1 MNPENWL
8 YQKSVSWILSK
19 TNREGALAPS
29 FFCRLRIS
37 SLYII
42 FLEKGGDKDMEA
54 TIRLSLLGLII
65 FVQCVLFWEM
75 GTKRKWMDKTIQVT
89 KNFDN
94 EMVIWVSL
102 LFYLIQ
108 REFRLLADEND
119 SGLVWSILGLLITT
133 TGVRSG
139 ISTASKFIKEMED
152 RKTSVGITK
161 GNTAYAKSVCKT
173 YAYQMTV
180 FILLIVFRVILRFFN
195 SAS

>member
-1 MNPENWL
+1 
-8 YQKSVSWILSK
+8 
-19 TNREGALAPS
+19 
-29 FFCRLRIS
+29 
-37 SLYII
+37 
-42 FLEKGGDKDMEA
+42 MEA

-89 KNFDN
+89 ENFDN
-94 EMVIWVSL
+94 EMVVWVSL

-119 SGLVWSILGLLITT
+119 STWVWSILGLLITT
-133 TGVRSG
+133 TGVRNG

-180 FILLIVFRVILRFFN
+180 FILLIVFRAILRFFN

>member
-1 MNPENWL
+1 
-8 YQKSVSWILSK
+8 
-19 TNREGALAPS
+19 
-29 FFCRLRIS
+29 
-37 SLYII
+37 
-42 FLEKGGDKDMEA
+42 MEA
-54 TIRLSLLGLII
+54 TIRFPLLGLIV

-75 GTKRKWMDKTIQVT
+75 CTKRKWMDKTIQVT
-89 KNFDN
+89 ENFDN

-119 SGLVWSILGLLITT
+119 SSWIWSILGLLIAIP
-133 TGVRSG
+133 GVCSG
-139 ISTASKFIKEMED
+139 IATASKFIKEMED

>member
-1 MNPENWL
+1 M
-8 YQKSVSWILSK
+8 
-19 TNREGALAPS
+19 EG
-29 FFCRLRIS
+29 
-37 SLYII
+37 
-42 FLEKGGDKDMEA
+42 

-89 KNFDN
+89 SNFDN

-108 REFRLLADEND
+108 REFRLLADENY
-119 SGLVWSILGLLITT
+119 SSWISSILGLLITT

>member
-1 MNPENWL
+1 M
-8 YQKSVSWILSK
+8 
-19 TNREGALAPS
+19 EG
-29 FFCRLRIS
+29 
-37 SLYII
+37 
-42 FLEKGGDKDMEA
+42 
-54 TIRLSLLGLII
+54 TIRLSLLGLIV

-89 KNFDN
+89 ENFDN

-119 SGLVWSILGLLITT
+119 SSWIWSILGLLITT

-139 ISTASKFIKEMED
+139 IVTASKFIKEMEE

-180 FILLIVFRVILRFFN
+180 FILLIVFRVILRFVN

>member
-1 MNPENWL
+1 M
-8 YQKSVSWILSK
+8 
-19 TNREGALAPS
+19 EG
-29 FFCRLRIS
+29 
-37 SLYII
+37 
-42 FLEKGGDKDMEA
+42 

-89 KNFDN
+89 ANFDN

-108 REFRLLADEND
+108 REFRLLADENY
-119 SGLVWSILGLLITT
+119 SSWIWSILGLLITT

-180 FILLIVFRVILRFFN
+180 FILLIVFRIILRFVN

>member
-1 MNPENWL
+1 M
-8 YQKSVSWILSK
+8 
-19 TNREGALAPS
+19 EG
-29 FFCRLRIS
+29 
-37 SLYII
+37 
-42 FLEKGGDKDMEA
+42 
-54 TIRLSLLGLII
+54 TIRLSLLGLIV

-89 KNFDN
+89 ANFDN

-108 REFRLLADEND
+108 REFRLLADENY
-119 SGLVWSILGLLITT
+119 SSWISSILGLLITT

-139 ISTASKFIKEMED
+139 IATASKFIKEMED

-195 SAS
+195 SAA

>member
-1 MNPENWL
+1 M
-8 YQKSVSWILSK
+8 
-19 TNREGALAPS
+19 EG
-29 FFCRLRIS
+29 
-37 SLYII
+37 
-42 FLEKGGDKDMEA
+42 
-54 TIRLSLLGLII
+54 TIPLSLLGLII

-89 KNFDN
+89 ENFDN

-108 REFRLLADEND
+108 REFRLLADENY
-119 SGLVWSILGLLITT
+119 SSWIWSILGLLITT

-195 SAS
+195 SVS

>member
-1 MNPENWL
+1 
-8 YQKSVSWILSK
+8 
-19 TNREGALAPS
+19 
-29 FFCRLRIS
+29 
-37 SLYII
+37 
-42 FLEKGGDKDMEA
+42 MEA
-54 TIRLSLLGLII
+54 TIRLSLLGLIV

-89 KNFDN
+89 ANFDN

-108 REFRLLADEND
+108 REFRLLADENY
-119 SGLVWSILGLLITT
+119 SSWISSILGLLITT

>member
-1 MNPENWL
+1 M
-8 YQKSVSWILSK
+8 
-19 TNREGALAPS
+19 EG
-29 FFCRLRIS
+29 
-37 SLYII
+37 
-42 FLEKGGDKDMEA
+42 
-54 TIRLSLLGLII
+54 TIRLSLLGLIV

-108 REFRLLADEND
+108 REFRLLADENY
-119 SGLVWSILGLLITT
+119 SSWISSILGLLITT

>member
-1 MNPENWL
+1 MD
-8 YQKSVSWILSK
+8 
-19 TNREGALAPS
+19 G
-29 FFCRLRIS
+29 
-37 SLYII
+37 
-42 FLEKGGDKDMEA
+42 

-108 REFRLLADEND
+108 REFRLLADENY
-119 SGLVWSILGLLITT
+119 SSWIWSILGLLITT
-133 TGVRSG
+133 MGVRSG

-180 FILLIVFRVILRFFN
+180 FILLIVFRIILRFFN

>member
-1 MNPENWL
+1 
-8 YQKSVSWILSK
+8 
-19 TNREGALAPS
+19 
-29 FFCRLRIS
+29 
-37 SLYII
+37 
-42 FLEKGGDKDMEA
+42 MEA
-54 TIRLSLLGLII
+54 TIRLSLLGLIV

-75 GTKRKWMDKTIQVT
+75 CTKRKWMDKTIQVT

-108 REFRLLADEND
+108 REFRLLADENY
-119 SGLVWSILGLLITT
+119 SSWISSILGLLITT

>member
-1 MNPENWL
+1 M
-8 YQKSVSWILSK
+8 
-19 TNREGALAPS
+19 EG
-29 FFCRLRIS
+29 
-37 SLYII
+37 
-42 FLEKGGDKDMEA
+42 

-89 KNFDN
+89 ANFDN

-108 REFRLLADEND
+108 REFRLLADENY
-119 SGLVWSILGLLITT
+119 SSWIWSILGLLITT

-180 FILLIVFRVILRFFN
+180 LISLIVVRVILRFFN
-195 SAS
+195 LVFNLAS

>member
-1 MNPENWL
+1 M
-8 YQKSVSWILSK
+8 
-19 TNREGALAPS
+19 EG
-29 FFCRLRIS
+29 
-37 SLYII
+37 
-42 FLEKGGDKDMEA
+42 
-54 TIRLSLLGLII
+54 TIRLSLLGLIV

-89 KNFDN
+89 ANFDN

-108 REFRLLADEND
+108 REFRLLADENY
-119 SGLVWSILGLLITT
+119 SSWISSILGLLITT

-195 SAS
+195 SAA

>member
-1 MNPENWL
+1 M
-8 YQKSVSWILSK
+8 
-19 TNREGALAPS
+19 EG
-29 FFCRLRIS
+29 
-37 SLYII
+37 
-42 FLEKGGDKDMEA
+42 

-89 KNFDN
+89 ENFDN

-108 REFRLLADEND
+108 REFRLLADENY
-119 SGLVWSILGLLITT
+119 SSWIWSILGLLITT
-133 TGVRSG
+133 TGVRNG

-180 FILLIVFRVILRFFN
+180 FILLIVFRIILRFVN

>member
-1 MNPENWL
+1 
-8 YQKSVSWILSK
+8 
-19 TNREGALAPS
+19 
-29 FFCRLRIS
+29 
-37 SLYII
+37 
-42 FLEKGGDKDMEA
+42 MEA

-89 KNFDN
+89 ENFDN

-119 SGLVWSILGLLITT
+119 SSWVWSILGLLITT

-152 RKTSVGITK
+152 RKTSIGITK
-161 GNTAYAKSVCKT
+161 GNTAYAKSVFKT

-195 SAS
+195 SAA

>member
-1 MNPENWL
+1 M
-8 YQKSVSWILSK
+8 
-19 TNREGALAPS
+19 EG
-29 FFCRLRIS
+29 
-37 SLYII
+37 
-42 FLEKGGDKDMEA
+42 
-54 TIRLSLLGLII
+54 TIRLSLLGLIV

-89 KNFDN
+89 ANFDN

-108 REFRLLADEND
+108 REFRLLADENY
-119 SGLVWSILGLLITT
+119 SSWISSILGLLITT

>member
-1 MNPENWL
+1 MD
-8 YQKSVSWILSK
+8 
-19 TNREGALAPS
+19 G
-29 FFCRLRIS
+29 
-37 SLYII
+37 
-42 FLEKGGDKDMEA
+42 

-89 KNFDN
+89 ENFDN

-108 REFRLLADEND
+108 REFRLLADENY
-119 SGLVWSILGLLITT
+119 SSWIWSILGLLITT

-195 SAS
+195 SAA

>member
-1 MNPENWL
+1 
-8 YQKSVSWILSK
+8 
-19 TNREGALAPS
+19 
-29 FFCRLRIS
+29 
-37 SLYII
+37 
-42 FLEKGGDKDMEA
+42 MEA

-108 REFRLLADEND
+108 REFILLADEND
-119 SGLVWSILGLLITT
+119 SGLVWSILGLLIAT

>member
-1 MNPENWL
+1 M
-8 YQKSVSWILSK
+8 
-19 TNREGALAPS
+19 EG
-29 FFCRLRIS
+29 
-37 SLYII
+37 
-42 FLEKGGDKDMEA
+42 
-54 TIRLSLLGLII
+54 TIRLSLLGLIV

-89 KNFDN
+89 ENFDN

-108 REFRLLADEND
+108 REFRLLADENY
-119 SGLVWSILGLLITT
+119 SSWIWSILGLLITT
-133 TGVRSG
+133 TGVRNG

-152 RKTSVGITK
+152 RKTSIGIMK

-195 SAS
+195 SAA

>member
-1 MNPENWL
+1 
-8 YQKSVSWILSK
+8 
-19 TNREGALAPS
+19 
-29 FFCRLRIS
+29 
-37 SLYII
+37 
-42 FLEKGGDKDMEA
+42 MEA
-54 TIRLSLLGLII
+54 TIRLPLLGLIV

-108 REFRLLADEND
+108 REFILLADEND

>member
-1 MNPENWL
+1 
-8 YQKSVSWILSK
+8 
-19 TNREGALAPS
+19 
-29 FFCRLRIS
+29 
-37 SLYII
+37 
-42 FLEKGGDKDMEA
+42 MEA
-54 TIRLSLLGLII
+54 TIRLPLLGLIV

-75 GTKRKWMDKTIQVT
+75 CTKRKWMDKTIQVT
-89 KNFDN
+89 ENFDN

-108 REFRLLADEND
+108 REFRLLADENY
-119 SGLVWSILGLLITT
+119 SSWISSILGLLITT

>member
-1 MNPENWL
+1 M
-8 YQKSVSWILSK
+8 
-19 TNREGALAPS
+19 EG
-29 FFCRLRIS
+29 
-37 SLYII
+37 
-42 FLEKGGDKDMEA
+42 
-54 TIRLSLLGLII
+54 TIPLSLLGLII

-89 KNFDN
+89 ENFDN

-108 REFRLLADEND
+108 REFRLLADENY
-119 SGLVWSILGLLITT
+119 SSWIWSILGLLITT

>member
-1 MNPENWL
+1 M
-8 YQKSVSWILSK
+8 
-19 TNREGALAPS
+19 EG
-29 FFCRLRIS
+29 
-37 SLYII
+37 
-42 FLEKGGDKDMEA
+42 

-75 GTKRKWMDKTIQVT
+75 CTKRKWMDRTIQVAE
-89 KNFDN
+89 NFDN

-119 SGLVWSILGLLITT
+119 SSWIWSILGLLITT

-139 ISTASKFIKEMED
+139 IATASKFIKAMED

-180 FILLIVFRVILRFFN
+180 FILLIVFRVILHFFN

>member
-1 MNPENWL
+1 
-8 YQKSVSWILSK
+8 
-19 TNREGALAPS
+19 
-29 FFCRLRIS
+29 
-37 SLYII
+37 
-42 FLEKGGDKDMEA
+42 MEA

-75 GTKRKWMDKTIQVT
+75 GTKRKWMDKTIQV
-89 KNFDN
+89 KENFDN

-108 REFRLLADEND
+108 REFLLLADEND
-119 SGLVWSILGLLITT
+119 SGLVWSILGLLIAMP
-133 TGVRSG
+133 GVRSG
-139 ISTASKFIKEMED
+139 ITTASKFIKEMED

-180 FILLIVFRVILRFFN
+180 FILLIVFRVILHFFN

>member
-1 MNPENWL
+1 MD
-8 YQKSVSWILSK
+8 
-19 TNREGALAPS
+19 G
-29 FFCRLRIS
+29 
-37 SLYII
+37 
-42 FLEKGGDKDMEA
+42 

-75 GTKRKWMDKTIQVT
+75 GTKRKWMDKTIQVAE
-89 KNFDN
+89 NFDN
-94 EMVIWVSL
+94 EMVIWTSL

-108 REFRLLADEND
+108 REFRLLANEND
-119 SGLVWSILGLLITT
+119 SSWIWSILGLLITT

>member
-1 MNPENWL
+1 
-8 YQKSVSWILSK
+8 
-19 TNREGALAPS
+19 
-29 FFCRLRIS
+29 
-37 SLYII
+37 
-42 FLEKGGDKDMEA
+42 MEA
-54 TIRLSLLGLII
+54 TIRLPLLGLIV

-75 GTKRKWMDKTIQVT
+75 CTKRKWMDKTIQVT

-108 REFRLLADEND
+108 REFRLLADENY
-119 SGLVWSILGLLITT
+119 SGWIWSILGLLITT

-139 ISTASKFIKEMED
+139 IATASKFIKEMED